1 MRLQWPA
8 EFDEWICRTQRKS
21 REGSAYHRRQ
31 LELLT
36 AALKMLRDLPAA
48 PGEDS
53 AGLKIV
59 AQSKRHQVWRTSH
72 PFEPGIALRLI
83 CWFPPG
89 SDEVVVAL
97 FAGEKARIGD
107 VWYSSV
113 GHRADMV
120 IDQWLRGQ
128 ETADDE

>member
-8 EFDEWICRTQRKS
+8 EFDEWIRRTQRKS

-36 AALKMLRDLPAA
+36 AALKMLRDLPTA
-48 PGEDS
+48 PVEES
-53 AGLKIV
+53 AGLKMV

-72 PFEPGIALRLI
+72 PFEPRIALRLI
-83 CWFPPG
+83 CWFPG
-89 SDEVVVAL
+89 SDDVVVAL

-120 IDQWLRGQ
+120 VDQWLRGQ
-128 ETADDE
+128 EMAHGE